1 MRSSTTLLNH
11 GRTTYC
17 MELLRR
23 SPTLNGSAVAEQGV
37 QEEEGW
43 ERKGREGDDMW
54 ALLYFF
60 SFFTTC
66 LSCGRHV
73 SKNRSQNH

>member
-11 GRTTYC
+11 GRTAYC

-60 SFFTTC
+60 
-66 LSCGRHV
+66 
-73 SKNRSQNH
+73 